1 MIDIMSLKDLPL
13 PLAVIIVAFYLINS
27 NNAEFAKK
35 LAAIIAEFTGKYEA
49 VIDAMAED
57 RQEARARWIERD
69 RVLTE
74 RLEKNTEAHV
84 RNANETHQLRT
95 LVTPLVLNTEAER
108 KRRPGGTSGRTGD
121 GQD

>member
-1 MIDIMSLKDLPL
+1 MIDLVALKDLPL
-13 PLAVIIVAFYLINS
+13 PLAVIIIAFYLINT

-35 LAAIIAEFTGKYEA
+35 LAAIITEFTGKYEA

-69 RVLTE
+69 RTLTE

-84 RNANETHQLRT
+84 TNANETHQLRN
-95 LVTPLVLNTEAER
+95 LVQPLVFSVEAER
-108 KRRPGGTSGRTGD
+108 KRRPGSAQGRTGD
-121 GQD
+121 GD

>member
-1 MIDIMSLKDLPL
+1 MIDLVALKDLPL
-13 PLAVIIVAFYLINS
+13 PLAVIIIAFYLINT

-49 VIDAMAED
+49 VIETMAEE

-108 KRRPGGTSGRTGD
+108 KRRPGGAQGRTGD
-121 GQD
+121 GD